1 MTILPHGCVCGWSF
15 MVVMRKVSYCYLKD
29 GNLMKIL
36 PVLLLLFTTS
46 LCSKRFVGFS
56 VLSRY
61 FVLFGSRKI
70 GARENALRH
79 PTEMLATQAS
89 SQMPLIHT
97 EVHWSYINDC
107 LPLFLRHFSL
117 YEFSQFLL
125 RMWSNHNN
133 EDFCICDFPRAIRH
147 RRYRGVC
154 IKIYLESE

>member
-1 MTILPHGCVCGWSF
+1 

-29 GNLMKIL
+29 GQSDEDFY
-36 PVLLLLFTTS
+36 LFCCCCLQLACVAS
-46 LCSKRFVGFS
+46 VFVGFS

-107 LPLFLRHFSL
+107 LPLFLRHFFAL
-117 YEFSQFLL
+117 RVFSVFTAYVVKPQQ
-125 RMWSNHNN
+125 
-133 EDFCICDFPRAIRH
+133 
-147 RRYRGVC
+147 
-154 IKIYLESE
+154 